1 VSEWP
6 DTQSLPAHLKLL
18 LRQTSVQLI
27 AAFFV
32 ASLVI
37 RLLVGRWSARDLIGP
52 LIVFAAE
59 PITEWVI
66 HVFVLHWRPKT
77 VRGRVLDPAVSSKH
91 RAHHAEPRDLELV
104 LVPIRFLVK
113 GLTAAGAIALGF
125 AIALDRPTIITALVA
140 GYFMLLV
147 YEWTHF
153 LIHSKY
159 RPRHAYYRLIWRH
172 HRNHHFRNE
181 HYWFGVTID
190 LGDRL
195 LRTAPER
202 DTVPVSPT
210 AKTLQAGLVD

>member
-1 VSEWP
+1 MSEWP
-6 DTQSLPAHLKLL
+6 ETQSIPAHFRLFI
-18 LRQTSVQLI
+18 RQTSVELI
-27 AAFFV
+27 AAFFL

-37 RLLVGRWSARDLIGP
+37 RLSIGQWSASDLIGP
-52 LIVFAAE
+52 LIVFALE

-104 LVPIRFLVK
+104 LVPLRFLVK
-113 GLTAAGAIALGF
+113 GLTAAAVIFGGLAAGLN
-125 AIALDRPTIITALVA
+125 RPTVLTALVA

-195 LRTAPER
+195 LRTAPQR
-202 DTVPVSPT
+202 DAVPVSPT
-210 AKTLQAGLVD
+210 AKTLEAGLVD